1 MTKLMKQAGFL
12 GAAAAVAVMSIAG
25 AAQAADTN
33 QPISIATID
42 SSDADFVAY
51 VYGGIL
57 QRHGFNVDYLRLDYT
72 AIMPALETGDLDV
85 APAIWD
91 TTSWAAVTDAMRDRT
106 VTNYGSNGVAVEE
119 GWWYPAYLEEI
130 CPGLPDYTALQA
142 PACVAALSTAE
153 TAPRG
158 RYVDAPADWETESGS
173 RMEAFGLD
181 YEVVSSGSVVTMIAT
196 VRAAVE
202 RREPVFSFGYVPH
215 WYFDG
220 TPGGFVKLPADSG
233 ACWDDPAEGPNPDKV
248 GDCGFPLGF
257 LWKMAGNDFAA
268 KSTEA
273 ARLLHMFELDTASV
287 AQATGLIENDGMSLT
302 EAATLWIDANEAVWS
317 TWALH

>member
-1 MTKLMKQAGFL
+1 MTALKTEAGL
-12 GAAAAVAVMSIAG
+12 IGAAAAALMVLAG

-42 SSDADFVAY
+42 SSDADFVAH

-57 QRHGFNVDYLRLDYT
+57 ERHGFNVEYLRLDYT

-91 TTSWAAVTDAMRDRT
+91 TTSWKAVTEAMRDRT
-106 VTNYGSNGVAVEE
+106 ITNYGSNGVAVEE
-119 GWWYPAYLEEI
+119 GWWYPAYLEEV

-142 PACVAALSTAE
+142 PDCVAALATAE
-153 TAPRG
+153 TSPKG
-158 RYVDAPADWETESGS
+158 RYVDAPADWETESGT

-181 YEVVSSGSVVTMIAT
+181 YEVVSSGSVVTMIAS

-202 RREPVFSFGYVPH
+202 RQEPIFSFGYVPH

-220 TPGGFVKLPADSG
+220 TPGSFVKMPADEG
-233 ACWDDPAEGPNPDKV
+233 ACWDDPAQGPNPDKA
-248 GDCGFPLGF
+248 GDCGFPVGF
-257 LWKMAGNDFAA
+257 LWKMAQNDFAA
-268 KSTEA
+268 KSPEA

-287 AQATGLIENDGMSLT
+287 AAATGKIENEGLSL
-302 EAATLWIDANEAVWS
+302 EDAATAWIDANAAVWS
-317 TWALH
+317 TWALR